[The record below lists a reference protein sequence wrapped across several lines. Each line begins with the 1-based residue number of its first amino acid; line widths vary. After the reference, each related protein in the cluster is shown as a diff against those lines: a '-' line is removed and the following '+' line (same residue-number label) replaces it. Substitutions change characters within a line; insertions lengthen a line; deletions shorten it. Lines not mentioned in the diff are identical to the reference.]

1 MPLLASSLY
10 SFGLYCGYL
19 MCGGAWL
26 LIVSYVSAAMCSG
39 ACSLSSLTAFDCGTV
54 CWSAALMG
62 IRWRFQVDTLEV
74 SGSFGSGPL
83 SVIPFCH
90 RIPITHGATSTT
102 PSTREVAY
110 ERQEIDNA
118 ATVSRGTLRPV
129 IYLGREWLASV
140 TSYPPMCGQTWHPA
154 TSIQYRVVT
163 ETVLRALRDLR
174 APWWPGMPSLVS
186 CVTHPPAR
194 DASRLYILLGSRSLR
209 FFRCFA

>member
-1 MPLLASSLY
+1 MGADDIQCLVQLGSHLARLSRFQWFYETAASRSGATSADDILCVGAAWLALARLFTLLLR
-10 SFGLYCGYL
+10 FVLRLPYL

-110 ERQEIDNA
+110 ERQEIDNRFE
-118 ATVSRGTLRPV
+118 S
-129 IYLGREWLASV
+129 
-140 TSYPPMCGQTWHPA
+140 
-154 TSIQYRVVT
+154 
-163 ETVLRALRDLR
+163 
-174 APWWPGMPSLVS
+174 SLV
-186 CVTHPPAR
+186 
-194 DASRLYILLGSRSLR
+194 
-209 FFRCFA
+209 

>member
-1 MPLLASSLY
+1 MAHTLLASHVFNGSMRRLPHAQARRVPMISCVLVQLGSPLLASSLY

-110 ERQEIDNA
+110 ERQEIDNNRRRCA
-118 ATVSRGTLRPV
+118 ELVRAFVCCRLWRVINTVTLNSEPV
-129 IYLGREWLASV
+129 FGHHL
-140 TSYPPMCGQTWHPA
+140 H
-154 TSIQYRVVT
+154 
-163 ETVLRALRDLR
+163 
-174 APWWPGMPSLVS
+174 
-186 CVTHPPAR
+186 
-194 DASRLYILLGSRSLR
+194 
-209 FFRCFA
+209 

>member
-1 MPLLASSLY
+1 MRRLPHAQARRVPMISCVLVQLGSPLLASSLY

-110 ERQEIDNA
+110 ERQEIDNNRRRCA
-118 ATVSRGTLRPV
+118 ELVRAFVCCRLWRVINTVTLNSEPV
-129 IYLGREWLASV
+129 FGHHL
-140 TSYPPMCGQTWHPA
+140 H
-154 TSIQYRVVT
+154 
-163 ETVLRALRDLR
+163 
-174 APWWPGMPSLVS
+174 
-186 CVTHPPAR
+186 
-194 DASRLYILLGSRSLR
+194 
-209 FFRCFA
+209 

>member
-1 MPLLASSLY
+1 MRRLPHAQARRVPMISCVLVQLGSPLLASSLY

-118 ATVSRGTLRPV
+118 TAPSNVCTLQSTHLSNPGGVITRDQAVKDRENRRFAT
-129 IYLGREWLASV
+129 
-140 TSYPPMCGQTWHPA
+140 
-154 TSIQYRVVT
+154 
-163 ETVLRALRDLR
+163 ALC
-174 APWWPGMPSLVS
+174 P
-186 CVTHPPAR
+186 
-194 DASRLYILLGSRSLR
+194 
-209 FFRCFA
+209 F